1 MTKSD
6 LRQELQM
13 DKITFNK
20 AVQVLSYE
28 APYSNDYFRTLG
40 RLEQVSKDLQILEKL
55 DGQDNI
61 ELSTYLSYNKDYLEV
76 TIKRPNRNATK
87 LSFSLYDADLTLEKV
102 EGFIKLINEC
112 LK

>member
-1 MTKSD
+1 MTKND
-6 LRQELQM
+6 VKQELQM

-20 AVQVLSYE
+20 AVHLLSYE

-55 DGQDNI
+55 DGQEHIQID
-61 ELSTYLSYNKDYLEV
+61 TYVSVNGDYLEV
-76 TIKRPNRNATK
+76 NIKRGNSPMTK
-87 LSFSLYDADLTLEKV
+87 VTMYDDKLTLERV
-102 EGFIKLINEC
+102 EQFIKSISEC